1 MAHSESQLTDA
12 VIVGAGLAGL
22 ACARVLQAAGLTV
35 TVLEASDTPGGRVRT
50 DAVDGFRLDRGF
62 QVLLTAYPEARRVLD
77 YAALD
82 LRPFEPG
89 ALVRAN
95 GRFLRLAD
103 PFRRPSQAL
112 AAALAPVGTIGDKL
126 RVARLSRALKRLS
139 SDALLDAPDGSTAAE
154 LDALGFSPTI
164 VKRFFRPFLGGV
176 FLENGLVT
184 SRRMFRFVFGLFATG
199 DAALPAGGMGAIP
212 AQLAAALTEGTVR
225 LDAPVARLDGTAAV
239 LASGERVAGR
249 TVVLA
254 VPGADAARLA
264 DAPVAAPAAKGVT
277 CLYYAADVDPVGE
290 PVLVLDGDG
299 AGPVNNLCVPS
310 AVAPGYA
317 PPGAALVSAT
327 VLGVPATD
335 DAALDAAVRNQLRG
349 WFGPAVAG
357 WRRLRTYRIP
367 HALPVRDELDPA
379 ALQRQIRIR
388 PGLWRC
394 GDECDTPSINGALRS
409 GRLAAEA
416 ILADRG

>member
-1 MAHSESQLTDA
+1 MAHSESQPIDA

-22 ACARVLQAAGLTV
+22 ACARALQAAGLAV
-35 TVLEASDTPGGRVRT
+35 TVLEAADAPGGRVRT

-89 ALVRAN
+89 ARVRA
-95 GRFLRLAD
+95 GGHFHRVAD
-103 PFRRPSQAL
+103 PFRRPSRAL

-126 RVARLSRALKRLS
+126 RVARLSRALKRLPP
-139 SDALLDAPDGSTAAE
+139 DALLNAPDGSTAAE
-154 LDALGFSPTI
+154 LDALGFSPTM
-164 VKRFFRPFLGGV
+164 VKRFFRPFFGGV
-176 FLENGLVT
+176 FLESGLVT
-184 SRRMFRFVFGLFATG
+184 SRRMFRFIFGLFAAG
-199 DAALPAGGMGAIP
+199 DAALPADGMGAIS
-212 AQLAAALTEGTVR
+212 AQLAAALTTGTLR

-249 TVVLA
+249 AVVLA
-254 VPGADAARLA
+254 MPGADATRLA
-264 DAPVAAPAAKGVT
+264 GASVAAPAAKGVT

-299 AGPVNNLCVPS
+299 DGPVNNLCVPS
-310 AVAPGYA
+310 VVAPGYA

-327 VLGVPATD
+327 VLGVPAAGDTE
-335 DAALDAAVRNQLRG
+335 LDAAVRAQLRG

-357 WRRLRTYRIP
+357 WRLLRTYRIL

-416 ILADRG
+416 ILTICG